1 MEPTRPRRPR
11 VKLNRS
17 RRVPELLSLLHMTQT
32 ELARLCGLDP
42 EGDVKAQFLEWHQ
55 VREGQVSGET
65 HYKAVLDA
73 AWVR

>member
-1 MEPTRPRRPR
+1 MRRKRPARPR
-11 VKLNRS
+11 VKLNRAAVS
-17 RRVPELLSLLHMTQT
+17 ELLSLLHMTQT
-32 ELARLCGLDP
+32 ELARQCGLDP
-42 EGDVKAQFLEWHQ
+42 EGDVKAQFLEWRQ